1 MINQLQWL
9 GLVASYMLV
18 LGVGPVWAQ
27 EKGVQNRENLATS
40 ARRVNDQGDAIRK
53 ASLRV
58 GGLHLRELLK
68 KEVHNIATQDKVG
81 LKKQT
86 PLRIRQLSEVERPST
101 SAQMLVQSPTPSNPS
116 NLGGEVV
123 PITGVKANPT
133 PKGVELI
140 LETPVG
146 TRLQVTNRS
155 AGSNF
160 IVDVAGGQLRLADG
174 NTFTFRSQKP
184 IEGITEI
191 TVTNI
196 DANTVRVTVVGVAV
210 LPKVE
215 LFDDDA
221 GLVFAVATTATAT
234 SPQKPSQTPQASQ
247 PLNQTQPTQPSTN
260 SDEPIEL
267 VVTGEQDG
275 YRVPNAS
282 TATKTDIPIRD
293 IPGSIQ
299 VIPQQVLKDQQ
310 VTQIREAVQNVS
322 GVTPG
327 SGGSQSAVAE
337 SYIFRG
343 FADTGSTGVFVN
355 GFKREERYRRSLE
368 VANIQ
373 QIEILKGPA
382 SVLYGQGEPGGILN
396 IVTKQ
401 PLSTPY
407 YAVEGTIGNFDFYR
421 PTLDLSGPLNADK
434 TVRYRLNAA
443 YQNSHSFVDFLKT
456 EQAFV
461 TPVISFDLG
470 KNTNLTLEGEYLNT
484 FKGEYLGIPAVG
496 SVLPNPLGQVPRS
509 RFLDDPN
516 FEFKRDFTGFGYR
529 LEHKF
534 SENWSIR
541 NAFRAEIENFD
552 EPFSFLL
559 GLQPDNRTVNR
570 GYALTKADNENFF
583 LQTNAIGKIQT
594 GTVKQDLLFGL
605 DLGRTNYR
613 RDIFYDPT
621 ITVLPSIDLF
631 NPNYNRD
638 PIRFD
643 RITFKERI
651 YQNLIGIYGQDL
663 ISIGDRLKI
672 LLGGRFDFVE
682 GLSEGTGLSTD
693 QQDTAFSPRMGIVY
707 QPIAPVSLYAS
718 WSRSFQPSGANSV
731 NADNKPFEPTKGE
744 SFEVGVKT
752 EWLDGKLSAT
762 LAAYQITKQNIVV
775 PDPVIPF
782 RSIQVGEQRS
792 RGIELDVAGEILPG
806 WKILAS
812 YAYIDPE
819 ITEDPRPQYK
829 GNEPDN
835 VARNSAS
842 FWTTYEIQT
851 GNLKGLGFGGGL
863 FFVGDRQ
870 GDLENTFTLP
880 SYVRTDAA
888 IYYRRDNWRVG
899 LNIKNLFDVYYFESS
914 SGTTGVFP
922 GAPFTVLGTVS
933 WQF

>member
-1 MINQLQWL
+1 MKSRQSNMYLWL
-9 GLVASYMLV
+9 AANLVGIISTLV
-18 LGVGPVWAQ
+18 TQVAWA
-27 EKGVQNRENLATS
+27 EVKFENNT
-40 ARRVNDQGDAIRK
+40 QK
-53 ASLRV
+53 ASLLKQE
-58 GGLHLRELLK
+58 GGNQK
-68 KEVHNIATQDKVG
+68 
-81 LKKQT
+81 
-86 PLRIRQLSEVERPST
+86 IRQPSELKIPITST
-101 SAQMLVQSPTPSNPS
+101 EHLLVQSPTPQTTPA
-116 NLGGEVV
+116 
-123 PITGVKANPT
+123 PIIQIRGVKANPT
-133 PKGVELI
+133 SKGVEVI

-155 AGSNF
+155 TGNNF
-160 IVDVAGGQLRLADG
+160 IVDVSGGQLRLASG
-174 NTFTFRSQKP
+174 NAFTFRSEKP
-184 IEGITEI
+184 VDGITEI
-191 TVTNI
+191 RVTNI
-196 DANTVRVTVVGVAV
+196 DANTVRVTVVGEKA
-210 LPKVE
+210 LPTVE
-215 LFDDDA
+215 LYDDDA
-221 GLVFAVATTATAT
+221 GLVFGVVSQATAT
-234 SPQKPSQTPQASQ
+234 QPPQTPQASQ
-247 PLNQTQPTQPSTN
+247 PQNQTQSNQPST
-260 SDEPIEL
+260 SGDEPIEL

-275 YRVPNAS
+275 YRLPNAS

-293 IPGSIQ
+293 IPASIQ

-310 VTQIREAVQNVS
+310 ITQVREAVQNVS

-327 SGGSQSAVAE
+327 ASGSQSTVGE

-343 FADTGSTGVFVN
+343 FEDSGSTSVFVN
-355 GFKREERYRRSLE
+355 GFKQEERYRRSLE
-368 VANIQ
+368 VANIE

-421 PTLDLSGPLNADK
+421 PTLDLSGPLNPDK
-434 TVRYRLNAA
+434 TIRYRLNAA
-443 YQNSHSFVDFLKT
+443 YQNSGSFVDFVKT
-456 EQAFV
+456 QQAFV
-461 TPVISFDLG
+461 APIISFDLG

-484 FKGEYLGIPAVG
+484 SKGEYLGIPAVG

-516 FEFKRDFTGFGYR
+516 FQFNRDFTTFGYR
-529 LEHKF
+529 LQHKF
-534 SENWSIR
+534 SDNWSIR
-541 NAFRAEIENFD
+541 NAFRAELENFD

-559 GLQPDNRTVNR
+559 GLQADNRTVDR
-570 GYALTKADNENFF
+570 GYALTKANNENFF
-583 LQTNAIGKIQT
+583 LQTDAVGKIQT

-605 DLGRTNYR
+605 ELGRTNYR

-621 ITVLPSIDLF
+621 ITVLPSINLF
-631 NPNYNRD
+631 NPNYDRD

-643 RITFKERI
+643 RITFKERV
-651 YQNLIGIYGQDL
+651 YQNLVGVYGQDL
-663 ISIGDRLKI
+663 ISIGDQLKI

-682 GLSEGTGLSTD
+682 GFSEGTGLSTD
-693 QQDTAFSPRMGIVY
+693 QQDTAFSPRVGIVY
-707 QPIAPVSLYAS
+707 QPIVPVSLYAS
-718 WSRSFQPSGANSV
+718 WSRSFQPSSANNV
-731 NADNKPFEPTKGE
+731 NTDNKPFEPTKGE

-806 WKILAS
+806 WKIIAS

-819 ITEDPRPQYK
+819 ITEDPRPEYK
-829 GNEPDN
+829 GNEPSN

-842 FWTTYEIQT
+842 LWTTYEIQT

-922 GAPFTVLGTVS
+922 GAPFTVLGTIS